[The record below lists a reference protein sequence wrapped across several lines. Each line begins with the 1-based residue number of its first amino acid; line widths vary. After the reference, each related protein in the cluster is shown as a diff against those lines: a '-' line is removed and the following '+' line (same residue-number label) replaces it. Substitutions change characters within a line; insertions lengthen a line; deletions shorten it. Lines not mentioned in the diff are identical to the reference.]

1 MKRLALAVVL
11 VFWVALNVFAAITLS
26 VQLND
31 NYQAELETQIGAQ
44 NRDTCK
50 KAYKKVTDAGG
61 TPAWTPKGACAQAQA
76 CAALGATG
84 GAACNTNQAAKIG
97 FYTVSQAGREEFA
110 GTALRDALDLMKNRR
125 SVQQDSE
132 DMCDFFRDLTPA
144 ERTTECARYKNS
156 PSNCNPFNCLGL

>member
-1 MKRLALAVVL
+1 MKRLVVAIVL
-11 VFWVALNVFAAITLS
+11 LTALNAVAAITLS

-31 NYQAELETQIGAQ
+31 TYQTELETQLAAQ

-50 KAYKKVTDAGG
+50 KAYKKLVDAGG
-61 TPAWTPKGACAQAQA
+61 TPAWTPKGTCTQAQA

-132 DMCDFFRDLTPA
+132 DMCDFFRDLTPT
-144 ERTTECARYKNS
+144 ERATECARYKNS
-156 PSNCNPFNCLGL
+156 PANCNPFNCLGL